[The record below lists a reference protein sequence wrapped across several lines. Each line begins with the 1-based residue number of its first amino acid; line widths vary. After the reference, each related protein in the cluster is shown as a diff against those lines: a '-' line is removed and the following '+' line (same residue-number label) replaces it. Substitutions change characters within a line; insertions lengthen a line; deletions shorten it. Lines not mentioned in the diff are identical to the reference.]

1 MLLPIEGLPPDVLAL
16 QASGKVTHEDYRDNL
31 IPRAEA
37 LMMQGPIRMLYVLGA
52 DFSLIEPAAMW
63 DDGVFGVRHWH
74 DFKRVAVVTDVGWI
88 RAAISLFRPIFPCE
102 FKLFASA
109 DLGAAK
115 KWIVA

>member
-1 MLLPIEGLPPDVLAL
+1 MLRSIEGLPPDVLAL
-16 QASGKVTHEDYRDNL
+16 EAAGKVTHDDYRDVL

-37 LMMQGPIRMLYVLGA
+37 LMKQGPIKMLYVFGA
-52 DFSLIEPAAMW
+52 DFSSYEPAAMW

-102 FKLFASA
+102 FKLFAVA
-109 DLGAAK
+109 ELDAARR
-115 KWIVA
+115 WIVA